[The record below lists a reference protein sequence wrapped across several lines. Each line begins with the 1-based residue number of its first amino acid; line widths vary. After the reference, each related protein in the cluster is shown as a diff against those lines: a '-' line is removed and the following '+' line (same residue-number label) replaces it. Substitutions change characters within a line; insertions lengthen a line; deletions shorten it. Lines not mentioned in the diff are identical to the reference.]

1 MQVRI
6 LKNVNLIPA
15 LDELLP
21 FYIKK
26 SSAHVEWDVNFFPLS
41 DVNNPRETTGPS
53 YYLTRKIKNSKNY
66 NEFPN
71 PYGSNIAIVLQGPIV
86 SKNSITLRIIQHYFV
101 RYPEVCIVV
110 STWEDTAASDIA
122 PFVELAKKEKIRLV
136 LNPDPEYP
144 GVFNINRQI
153 ISSRN
158 GLSSVLEDF
167 EYAIKSRTD
176 QVFIAP
182 RFMNHLQTLLNRY
195 SNNFFD
201 QEKIVISSFNTFAFR
216 LYGASDMFQFGKT
229 KNLFDYWN
237 QPLDN
242 RDISDLTKVSPNLK
256 EEARKRIA
264 EVYLNT
270 NYFIEKL
277 KKEPNYE
284 FIESLDFIAH
294 YFIVADAN
302 SLGQK
307 WFKYTNLSNRW
318 GVGKFPNRS
327 YEMTHIDWIGLQ
339 DNFEAWQQYEE
350 SVNSKAFYL
359 DE

>member
-1 MQVRI
+1 M
-6 LKNVNLIPA
+6 
-15 LDELLP
+15 
-21 FYIKK
+21 KK
-26 SSAHVEWDVNFFPLS
+26 SSVHIEWDVNSFPLPEFS
-41 DVNNPRETTGPS
+41 NPIEINNAS
-53 YYLTRKIKNSKNY
+53 YYLMRKTKSSKNC

-71 PYGSNIAIVLQGPIV
+71 PYGSRIAIVLQGPIV

-110 STWEDTAASDIA
+110 STWKDTPPSDIA
-122 PFVELAKKEKIRLV
+122 PFEELAKQEKIRLV

-158 GLSSVLEDF
+158 GLSSVLDNF

-182 RFMNHLQTLLNRY
+182 GFMNHLQTLVKLY
-195 SNNFFD
+195 SNDASN
-201 QEKIVISSFNTFAFR
+201 QEKIVISSLNTFAFR

-229 KNLFDYWN
+229 KNLFNYWN

-242 RDISDLTKVSPNLK
+242 RDISDLTNVSPNLK
-256 EEARKRIA
+256 EEARKRVA

-277 KKEPNYE
+277 NKEPNYE
-284 FIESLDFIAH
+284 FIDSLDFIANC
-294 YFIVADAN
+294 FIVADAN

-318 GVGKFPNRS
+318 GVDKFPDKY

-339 DNFEAWQQYEE
+339 DNYEAWLQYEE
-350 SVNSKAFYL
+350 FVVSEAFYL
-359 DE
+359 DA